1 MPLKYVTIIALLL
14 FFTGCS
20 GDGGF
25 KPDTPLSESDLC
37 IITMDEKQ
45 KVCYGMEREEAEKV
59 LGQGEKSSFFYQYDH
74 GVDIIYREGKTVAL
88 IRLTEGSEKMYR
100 TVRGSKVGDLKQDV
114 FTLYGKKY
122 AIDRETEPHS
132 IDYVYDVSNQK
143 FLAEISS
150 KNKDFKTLQ
159 DHYFVSAGYN
169 DDGSVV
175 YLYVSDLQAI
185 MYLY

>member
-1 MPLKYVTIIALLL
+1 MPLKYVAIVALLL
-14 FFTGCS
+14 FLTGCS
-20 GDGGF
+20 GDAGF
-25 KPDTPLSESDLC
+25 KPDTLSESDLC
-37 IITMDEKQ
+37 IMKMDNKQ

-59 LGQGEKSSFFYQYDH
+59 LGQGEKSSFFYKYDH

-88 IRLTEGSEKMYR
+88 IRLSEGSEANYS
-100 TVRGSKVGDLKQDV
+100 TVRGSKVGDLKQNV

-132 IDYVYDVSNQK
+132 IDYVYDVSNKK
-143 FLAEISS
+143 FLGEISF

-159 DHYFVSAGYN
+159 DHYFVSTGYN
-169 DDGSVV
+169 DDGYIVYV
-175 YLYVSDLQAI
+175 YLSDIQAI